1 MKKNLSTLSASG
13 LLSLSVAVFIL
24 LAAGG
29 LTSCEKPAEP
39 VAEKELA
46 LTLSTD
52 SVFCLP
58 VYRDLA
64 ALEMS
69 WTPGTN
75 HGTGSAIAYTLEMD
89 REGNNFADGLKWEIG
104 RTANRTMVF
113 SHRQLAD
120 TLYLTYPE
128 VKEGEYV
135 VFDCRVRAQVVQTG
149 EEQVSPVVK
158 VAIAWNATMMT
169 DLYLVGDA
177 TPHGWDLARAT
188 AMVMDMTN
196 FTTFSWSGTM
206 HKGEFKL
213 MTTTKDWFPC
223 FVKDST
229 DDSKM
234 VYRDS
239 EERYPDFKW
248 TIAKTGNYRI
258 TADVEALTIEIAY
271 LGGEA
276 YSHIY
281 MIGDAAPGGW
291 SWDNLTEMQHPETGI
306 FTYEG
311 HLNTGQIKF
320 PTEIRS
326 DWSGEMLYAPVPDCA
341 PAENGTFDAH
351 AGDPDNKWL
360 IPESG
365 EWSIR
370 ININDTTI
378 SFTKL

>member
-1 MKKNLSTLSASG
+1 MKKNLSILSVSG
-13 LLSLSVAVFIL
+13 LLFLSMLACGL
-24 LAAGG
+24 L
-29 LTSCEKPAEP
+29 SCEKPTEP
-39 VAEKELA
+39 VVDQPLTI
-46 LTLSTD
+46 TLSQD
-52 SVFCLP
+52 SVLCLP
-58 VYRDLA
+58 IYKDLA
-64 ALEMS
+64 ALELS

-75 HGTGSAIAYTLEMD
+75 HGSGSAIAYTVEMD
-89 REGNNFADGLKWEIG
+89 NEGNNFAEGLKWEIG
-104 RTANRTMVF
+104 RTANRTLLF
-113 SHRQLAD
+113 SHQHLAD
-120 TLYLTYPE
+120 TLHQTYPE
-128 VKEGEYV
+128 VEEGEYM
-135 VFDCRVRAQVVQTG
+135 VFECRVRAKIIQTG
-149 EEQVSPVVK
+149 EEQVSDVAK

-177 TPHGWDLARAT
+177 TPHGWDLERAT
-188 AMVMDMTN
+188 AMIMDMDH
-196 FTTFSWSGTM
+196 FSTFSWSGTM

-213 MTTTKDWFPC
+213 MVNTEDWFPC

-229 DDSKM
+229 DEAKM

-239 EERYPDFKW
+239 EESYPDFKW

-258 TADVEALTIEIAY
+258 TADVEALTIEVAY
-271 LGGEA
+271 LGGET

-291 SWDNLTEMQHPETGI
+291 SWDNLTEMQHPESGI

-326 DWSGEMLYAPVPDCA
+326 DWSGEMLYAPTPDCV
-341 PAENGTFDAH
+341 PALNGSFDAH

>member
-1 MKKNLSTLSASG
+1 MRKSLLSYSASG
-13 LLSLSVAVFIL
+13 LLFLSMLACGL
-24 LAAGG
+24 L
-29 LTSCEKPAEP
+29 SCEKPTEP
-39 VAEKELA
+39 VVDQPLTI
-46 LTLSTD
+46 TLSQD
-52 SVFCLP
+52 SVLCLP
-58 VYRDLA
+58 IYKDLA
-64 ALEMS
+64 ALELS

-75 HGTGSAIAYTLEMD
+75 HGSGSAIAYTVEMD
-89 REGNNFADGLKWEIG
+89 KEGNNFAEGLKWEIG
-104 RTANRTMVF
+104 RTANRTLLF
-113 SHRQLAD
+113 SHQHLAD
-120 TLYLTYPE
+120 TLHQTYPE
-128 VKEGEYV
+128 VEEGEYM
-135 VFDCRVRAQVVQTG
+135 VFECRVRAKIIQTG
-149 EEQVSPVVK
+149 EEQVSNVAK

-177 TPHGWDLARAT
+177 TPHGWDLGRAT
-188 AMVMDMTN
+188 AMIMDMDH
-196 FTTFSWSGTM
+196 FSTFSWSGTM

-213 MTTTKDWFPC
+213 IVNTEDWFPC

-229 DDSKM
+229 DEAKM

-239 EERYPDFKW
+239 EESYPDFKW

-258 TADVEALTIEIAY
+258 TADVEALTIEVAY
-271 LGGEA
+271 LGGET

-281 MIGDAAPGGW
+281 MIGDATPGGW
-291 SWDNLTEMQHPETGI
+291 SWDNLTQMQHPESGI

-326 DWSGEMLYAPVPDCA
+326 DWSGEMLYAPTPDCV
-341 PAENGTFDAH
+341 PVLNGSFDAH
-351 AGDPDNKWL
+351 AGEPDNKWI

>member
-1 MKKNLSTLSASG
+1 MKKNLSTLNVSG

-39 VAEKELA
+39 VVEKELA
-46 LTLSTD
+46 LTLSAD

-58 VYRDLA
+58 VYKDLA

-135 VFDCRVRAQVVQTG
+135 VFDCRVRALVVQTG
-149 EEQVSPVVK
+149 EEQVSAVAK
-158 VAIAWNATMMT
+158 VAIAWNATMIT

-188 AMVMDMTN
+188 AMIMDMTN

-213 MTTTKDWFPC
+213 MSTTEDWIPC

-239 EERYPDFKW
+239 EQRYPDFKW
-248 TIAKTGNYRI
+248 TIDKTGSYRI
-258 TADVEALTIEIAY
+258 TADVEALTIEVAY

-291 SWDNLTEMQHPETGI
+291 SWDNLTEMQHTETGI

-326 DWSGEMLYAPVPDCA
+326 DWSGEMLYAPEPDCA

-351 AGDPDNKWL
+351 AGAPDNKWL

-378 SFTKL
+378 SFSKL